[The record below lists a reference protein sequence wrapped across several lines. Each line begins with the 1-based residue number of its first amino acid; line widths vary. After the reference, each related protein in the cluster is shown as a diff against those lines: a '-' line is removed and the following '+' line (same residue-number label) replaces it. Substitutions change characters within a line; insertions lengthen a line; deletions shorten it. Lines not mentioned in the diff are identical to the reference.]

1 MRTANGMDCN
11 NFDSPENRSLRGN
24 RFAVLPAVVV
34 NSMLTT
40 KIQPSRGAPAI
51 TSVLNHERERSS
63 NNTILDGIISEV
75 TFTNLRDV
83 PTKRITERSW

>member
-11 NFDSPENRSLRGN
+11 KFDSPENRSLRGN

-40 KIQPSRGAPAI
+40 KIQPSRDVSRV
-51 TSVLNHERERSS
+51 TCVLNHERERS

-83 PTKRITERSW
+83 PTKRITERSR